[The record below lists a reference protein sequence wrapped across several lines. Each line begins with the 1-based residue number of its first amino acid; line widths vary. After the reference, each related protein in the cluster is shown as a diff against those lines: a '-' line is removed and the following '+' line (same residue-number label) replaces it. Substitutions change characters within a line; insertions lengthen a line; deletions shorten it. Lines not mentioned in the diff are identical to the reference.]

1 MSGIALERIADI
13 PSAPKPPKPMERSS
27 EDLRQEIEAKK
38 EALAETI
45 NRLDQHV
52 RRAVDWR
59 AQVGDH
65 PYLALGLAVGVG
77 CVLAGIFKSK
87 PSPSERIMEA
97 LAEGVEDIAGQ
108 ARNRTGSRFRRHS
121 TGGALKTAA
130 AALAMKAATA
140 YLRKKLSRAFKG
152 RDA

>member
-1 MSGIALERIADI
+1 MSGITLERIADI
-13 PSAPKPPKPMERSS
+13 PSALEPAERNS

-38 EALAETI
+38 EAIAETI

-59 AQVGDH
+59 AQVGGH

-77 CVLAGIFKSK
+77 CLLAGIFKSK
-87 PSPSERIMEA
+87 PCPRERIMEA
-97 LAEGVEDIAGQ
+97 LAESVEDIADQ
-108 ARNRTGSRFRRHS
+108 ARNRIGSQFRIPP
-121 TGGALKTAA
+121 TGGALKTVAT
-130 AALAMKAATA
+130 ALVTKAATA